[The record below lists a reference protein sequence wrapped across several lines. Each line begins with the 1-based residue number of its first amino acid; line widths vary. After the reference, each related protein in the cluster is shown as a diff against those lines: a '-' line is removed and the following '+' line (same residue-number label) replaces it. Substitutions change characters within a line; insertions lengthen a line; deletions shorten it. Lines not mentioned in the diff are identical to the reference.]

1 MWGERFV
8 SPEKGNELVV
18 AREMNPPLVFNNRGS
33 LFLLWILKRGV
44 LDVRE
49 RERRSLRV
57 LMRCLFLIRQEER
70 SPGRQR
76 YAND

>member
-49 RERRSLRV
+49 REREKKSESV
-57 LMRCLFLIRQEER
+57 NALFVF
-70 SPGRQR
+70 
-76 YAND
+76 D